1 MMTNLNRSP
10 KLRLQAALFDLIEYC
25 EQEDQW
31 GIKETWLELDQQAQE
46 QIWSFLSS
54 QQKVTIREALA
65 QGEED
70 ETVF

>member
-1 MMTNLNRSP
+1 MTNLARSP

-25 EQEDQW
+25 EQGDGW
-31 GIKETWLELDQQAQE
+31 GIKEVWLELDQQAQE
-46 QIWSFLSS
+46 QIWAFLSS
-54 QQKVTIREALA
+54 QQKVIIRDALA

>member
-1 MMTNLNRSP
+1 MTNLARSP

-25 EQEDQW
+25 EQEDGW
-31 GIKETWLELDQQAQE
+31 GIKEVWLELDQQAQE

>member
-1 MMTNLNRSP
+1 MTNLARSP

-54 QQKVTIREALA
+54 QQKVTIREALNE
-65 QGEED
+65 QED